1 MKIKYF
7 AWIRELTKNNEEYL
21 DSTEIQNLEKLKK
34 FLTTKYPNLQKHFDQ
49 EILRFAVNQEYVV
62 ENFDLNKGDE
72 IAVFPPV
79 SGG

>member
-7 AWIRELTKNNEEYL
+7 AWIRELTKNDEEHL
-21 DSTEIQNLEKLKK
+21 DSNEIQNLEKLKK

-49 EILRFAVNQEYVV
+49 EILRFAINQEYVL
-62 ENFDLNKGDE
+62 ENVDLHKNDE
-72 IAVFPPV
+72 IALFPPV

>member
-1 MKIKYF
+1 MNIKYF
-7 AWIRELTKNNEEYL
+7 AWIRELTKNDEEQL
-21 DSTEIQNLEKLKK
+21 DSNEIQNLKKLKK
-34 FLTTKYPNLQKHFDQ
+34 FLLTKYPDLQKHFDQ

-62 ENFDLNKGDE
+62 ENINLNEDDE

>member
-7 AWIRELTKNNEEYL
+7 AWIRELTKNDEEHL
-21 DSTEIQNLEKLKK
+21 DSNEIQNLEKLKK
-34 FLTTKYPNLQKHFDQ
+34 FLITKYPDLQKHFDQ
-49 EILRFAVNQEYVV
+49 EILRFAINQEYVL
-62 ENFDLNKGDE
+62 ENVDLHENDE

>member
-7 AWIRELTKNNEEYL
+7 AWIRELTKNDEEHL
-21 DSTEIQNLEKLKK
+21 DSNKINNLDKLKT
-34 FLTTKYPNLQKHFDQ
+34 FLSTKYPDLQKHFDQ

-62 ENFDLNKGDE
+62 ENINLDKNDE
-72 IAVFPPV
+72 IALFPPV

>member
-7 AWIRELTKNNEEYL
+7 AWIKDLTKNNEEYL
-21 DSTEIQNLEKLKK
+21 DSNEIQNLEKLKK
-34 FLTTKYPNLQKHFDQ
+34 FLLIKYPDLQKHFNQ
-49 EILRFAVNQEYVV
+49 EILRFAVNQEYVL
-62 ENFDLNKGDE
+62 ENIDLNEDDE

>member
-7 AWIRELTKNNEEYL
+7 AWIKELTKNDEEYL
-21 DSTEIQNLEKLKK
+21 DLNEIQNLKELKK
-34 FLTTKYPNLQKHFDQ
+34 FLSTKYPTLQEHFNQ
-49 EILRFAVNQEYVV
+49 EILRIAVNQVYVV
-62 ENFDLNKGDE
+62 ENVALNEDDE

>member
-7 AWIRELTKNNEEYL
+7 AWTRELTKNNEEYL
-21 DSTEIQNLEKLKK
+21 DSNEIQNLKELKK
-34 FLTTKYPNLQKHFDQ
+34 FLSAKYPTLQKHFDH

-62 ENFDLNKGDE
+62 ENIVLNEDDE

>member
-1 MKIKYF
+1 MKIKYL
-7 AWIRELTKNNEEYL
+7 AWIKELTKIDEEYL
-21 DSTEIQNLEKLKK
+21 DSNEIHNLKKLKN
-34 FLTTKYPNLQKHFDQ
+34 FLSTKYPTLQKHFDQ

-62 ENFDLNKGDE
+62 ENINLDKDDE

>member
-21 DSTEIQNLEKLKK
+21 DSNEIQNLKELKK
-34 FLTTKYPNLQKHFDQ
+34 FLSTKYPVLQKHFDQ
-49 EILRFAVNQEYVV
+49 EILRFAVNQKYVV
-62 ENFDLNKGDE
+62 ENIDLNGDDE

>member
-7 AWIRELTKNNEEYL
+7 AWIKELTKNNDEYL
-21 DSTEIQNLEKLKK
+21 DSNEIQNLKNLKK
-34 FLTTKYPNLQKHFDQ
+34 FLSTKYPGLQKHFDQ

-62 ENFDLNKGDE
+62 ENINLNEDDE
-72 IAVFPPV
+72 IALFPPV

>member
-7 AWIRELTKNNEEYL
+7 AWVRELTKNEEEYL
-21 DSTEIQNLEKLKK
+21 DFNEINNLKELKK
-34 FLTTKYPNLQKHFDQ
+34 FLLTKYPDLQKHFDQ

-62 ENFDLNKGDE
+62 ENIDLYTDDE
-72 IAVFPPV
+72 IAIFPPV

>member
-7 AWIRELTKNNEEYL
+7 AWIREITNHEEENIDSLKISDLNNLKIFLIKKYP
-21 DSTEIQNLEKLKK
+21 SLKK
-34 FLTTKYPNLQKHFDQ
+34 HLDK
-49 EILRFAVNQEYVV
+49 EVLRFAVNQEYVV
-62 ENFDLNKGDE
+62 ENIDLNPEDE

>member
-7 AWIRELTKNNEEYL
+7 AWIRELTRSDEEHLDFYKINNL
-21 DSTEIQNLEKLKK
+21 DKLKI
-34 FLTTKYPNLQKHFDQ
+34 FLSTKYPDLQKHFDQ

-62 ENFDLNKGDE
+62 ENIDLNKDDE
-72 IAVFPPV
+72 IALFPPV

>member
-7 AWIRELTKNNEEYL
+7 AWIKELTKNNDEYL
-21 DSTEIQNLEKLKK
+21 DSNEIQNLKKLKK
-34 FLTTKYPNLQKHFDQ
+34 FLSTKYPILQKHFDQ

-62 ENFDLNKGDE
+62 ENIDLDKDDE
-72 IAVFPPV
+72 IALFPPV

>member
-7 AWIRELTKNNEEYL
+7 AWIREITNHDEENL
-21 DSTEIQNLEKLKK
+21 DSLKISDLNNLKVFIIKKYPSLKK
-34 FLTTKYPNLQKHFDQ
+34 HLDK
-49 EILRFAVNQEYVV
+49 EVLRFAVNQEYVV
-62 ENFDLNKGDE
+62 ENIDLNPEDE

>member
-7 AWIRELTKNNEEYL
+7 AWLRELTKNDEEHL
-21 DSTEIQNLEKLKK
+21 DSNEINNLDKLKK
-34 FLTTKYPNLQKHFDQ
+34 FLLIKYPDLQKHFDQ

-62 ENFDLNKGDE
+62 ENIDLLNDDE
-72 IAVFPPV
+72 IALFPPV

>member
-7 AWIRELTKNNEEYL
+7 AWIRGLTKNDEEYL
-21 DSTEIQNLEKLKK
+21 DSNEIQNLKELKK
-34 FLTTKYPNLQKHFDQ
+34 FLSIKYPTLQEHFNQ
-49 EILRFAVNQEYVV
+49 EILRIAVNQVYVV
-62 ENFDLNKGDE
+62 ENVALNQDDE

>member
-7 AWIRELTKNNEEYL
+7 AWMRELTKNDEEYL
-21 DSTEIQNLEKLKK
+21 DSNEIQNLKKLKK
-34 FLTTKYPNLQKHFDQ
+34 FLSTKYPTLQKHFDQ
-49 EILRFAVNQEYVV
+49 EILRFAINQEYVV
-62 ENFDLNKGDE
+62 ENIDLDKDDE

>member
-1 MKIKYF
+1 MKIRYF
-7 AWIRELTKNNEEYL
+7 AWIRELTISNEEYL
-21 DSTEIQNLEKLKK
+21 DSNEIHNLRELKK
-34 FLTTKYPNLQKHFDQ
+34 FLSTKYQGLQKHFDQ

-62 ENFDLNKGDE
+62 ENIDLNEDDE